1 MRRRRS
7 GRGHLSD
14 LFYNTG
20 DMNER
25 TVNDSFGFSREFTDR
40 TSQEMLSE
48 ERIEMKHKKEE
59 EEQRIKD
66 SKYPSCKVT
75 DRPTGFGGQANIGPA
90 II

>member
-25 TVNDSFGFSREFTDR
+25 TINDSFGFSREFADKTR
-40 TSQEMLSE
+40 QEMLSE
-48 ERIEMKHKKEE
+48 ERIEMKHKRE
-59 EEQRIKD
+59 EEQRIQD
-66 SKYPSCKVT
+66 SKYPSCKIT
-75 DRPTGFGGQANIGPA
+75 DRPSGYGGPAGIGPTS
-90 II
+90 I